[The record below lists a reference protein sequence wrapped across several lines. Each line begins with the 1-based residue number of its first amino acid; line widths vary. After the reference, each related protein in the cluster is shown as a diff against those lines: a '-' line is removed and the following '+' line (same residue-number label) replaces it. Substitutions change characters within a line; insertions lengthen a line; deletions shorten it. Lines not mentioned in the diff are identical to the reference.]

1 MMQIPALL
9 PGKKTKQKQTKTQQ
23 HSSKCNEDINTN
35 TNISALPMLQDRKTT
50 LKGYTQATDDTI
62 STDEKEVCHL
72 K

>member
-35 TNISALPMLQDRKTT
+35 TNDICTANASR
-50 LKGYTQATDDTI
+50 
-62 STDEKEVCHL
+62 
-72 K
+72 